1 MSLATLPLVGFRLIA
16 ARLDLESLGKLFATF
31 NYRMQYLLSSPK
43 LLPFVI
49 VSDLHNANSSNSLY
63 LLKYLRSVKR
73 LKISLDSKLTRHLLS
88 SGSILN
94 LDPVEVYAT
103 SEILFST
110 IPRHPSTEAQQDG
123 SIPQLDS
130 LSPGSPLLHSFK
142 RLTTIVLDCT
152 TIASKDAEA
161 AVGLFPSTLTSIS
174 LLGTPPPVKY
184 LEILPKTLKSL
195 SLLATH
201 ESRSFHTDWTMA
213 LSHLDELET
222 LIFYWKFLP
231 SFLCSTADCCFPASL
246 QVLKFLG
253 VLADQSFFNALTRM
267 LPSCPHLHTLSIDGG
282 DRFRTN
288 FTVMG
293 PLGITRPESLLHLAY
308 HTKPWWHIADII
320 NIPPRLVSLSITVFE
335 HWNELVSALI
345 THKTLESLR
354 LVSHGSRGF
363 VLGTEYLTSD
373 ERTMPDAGT
382 QCAADLG
389 GFRPSS
395 HYQAPL
401 VIPGLLLPRSLLR
414 LEFDNNGPMD
424 RSEIQCLPSQL
435 RFLGVSRFF
444 LSQHSELLNR
454 APQCRLSIVTP
465 VNIWRVEN
473 AKWCTEGDMAQY
485 WDPATIDLT
494 AWISALKRKRA
505 QMDIL
510 CAFDLARDANIE
522 QIQFPQTLKSLSFGL
537 TEFIRI
543 DLSSSL
549 GHAAVECPEL
559 QQVSLRTFL
568 PLQLPAR
575 MNSLTHLELYNSPI
589 GYFGENPHLKH
600 LSSTVAFRK
609 TPKREIALLR
619 SLTHLDVPNWKL
631 KWQSIAGW
639 NFDNLKMLRF
649 TLTDV
654 ADFKVVEFLTK
665 RLTPQVRLNT
675 SLAIEYFVTG
685 SLLPES
691 GPKATRHVTWTSMVE
706 ETDVILKSQLS
717 NRMPSGFNLSRQDTS
732 HTAALQDTV
741 GSCVT
746 SLTQVP
752 RKGFY
757 LSQIVLPRSSHSIQL
772 DTGLPLQMT
781 NSKRSQE
788 CFGALEPSFSD
799 DDNER
804 DCRLTPIFGHSIV
817 LLDVSNVTR
826 LSQWIPCLPPT
837 LKHLSFSPAYEE
849 SCGFIVNCNFPPS
862 LITLIIRWRHE
873 KPFDILAPFK
883 RHQHIPR
890 SLEHLALRAKY
901 FPYYNR
907 QTDFPSSEEDSS
919 ELPANASLLL
929 PNLKTLY
936 LPIVSQRCLDYYWNK
951 VSSPTLERF
960 IITTDGF
967 VAPKTDKYSGKL
979 LIETSPK
986 SLITEMLAKMHLDG
1000 IVASNSSSSSA
1011 PSITAPTL
1019 FDANPTT
1026 PTVLSP
1032 FSSTSSLETQFGGI
1046 KLSNNETSSTSGFGT
1061 PTSSIA
1067 SQFASSASPSILD
1080 NNPSGATQT
1089 TRKKAVRRK

>member
-142 RLTTIVLDCT
+142 RLTTIVLDCA

-752 RKGFY
+752 REGE
-757 LSQIVLPRSSHSIQL
+757 LSQIVLPRSALSIQL
-772 DTGLPLQMT
+772 EERDHNIEIT
-781 NSKRSQE
+781 NSALSKE
-788 CFGALEPSFSD
+788 CFGTLGQLDTSNPLAEAYTTRPKKLPK
-799 DDNER
+799 
-804 DCRLTPIFGHSIV
+804 PILGMSLV
-817 LLDVSNVTR
+817 LLDISNV
-826 LSQWIPCLPPT
+826 LLPCIWMPFLPPT
-837 LKHLSFSPAYEE
+837 LKHLRISPGDRCDLPALE
-849 SCGFIVNCNFPPS
+849 SSPFPPN
-862 LITLIIRWRHE
+862 LITLIIHWPSLRSDGLSM
-873 KPFDILAPFK
+873 PFTPNW
-883 RHQHIPR
+883 PPPP
-890 SLEHLALRAKY
+890 SLEHFALDARTATVSAPLPLADDC
-901 FPYYNR
+901 FPNM
-907 QTDFPSSEEDSS
+907 
-919 ELPANASLLL
+919 
-929 PNLKTLY
+929 PNLKTFY
-936 LPIVSQRCLDYYWNK
+936 IPCNYVDTFNYYWHR

-960 IITTDGF
+960 IVSGLAGIDPELSF
-967 VAPKTDKYSGKL
+967 VERDPRV
-979 LIETSPK
+979 IHETK
-986 SLITEMLAKMHLDG
+986 SKDWIAGILAKMRSDG
-1000 IVASNSSSSSA
+1000 IAEANASSSIASLKSS
-1011 PSITAPTL
+1011 SM
-1019 FDANPTT
+1019 
-1026 PTVLSP
+1026 P
-1032 FSSTSSLETQFGGI
+1032 FLPNSTSSSTLTLSSTVPSLETQFGGI
-1046 KLSNNETSSTSGFGT
+1046 KLSNNESSSSSGFGA
-1061 PTSSIA
+1061 PASSIT
-1067 SQFASSASPSILD
+1067 SQFASTTAPSTFD
-1080 NNPSGATQT
+1080 NNSSSTSQT